1 MSIPMNFYTWWLV
14 IALGCPVLV
23 LIANIGMR
31 GVGMTGIVLTKNQR
45 RLMIAVGSIVSVW
58 FPIIFVS
65 ENRNAIRYEFG
76 DANFLPLMYASV
88 GIVLLGI
95 IFATSATKDV
105 VVQKNPWV
113 LVGERKRITLA
124 GAGFIA
130 LSLVTFIFDLG
141 V

>member
-1 MSIPMNFYTWWLV
+1 MSIPMNFYTWWIV
-14 IALGCPVLV
+14 IALGCPLLV

-45 RLMIAVGSIVSVW
+45 RVGTAVGSIGAIW
-58 FPIIFVS
+58 LPILFVS
-65 ENRNAIRYEFG
+65 ENRNAIRYQFG
-76 DANFLPLMYASV
+76 DANVLPLMYVSV

-95 IFATSATKDV
+95 ILATSATKDV
-105 VVQKNPWV
+105 VVQKSPWI

-130 LSLVTFIFDLG
+130 LALVTFVLDLG

>member
-1 MSIPMNFYTWWLV
+1 VSIPMNFYTWWLL
-14 IALGCPVLV
+14 ISFSCPLFV

-31 GVGMTGIVLTKNQR
+31 GVGMTGVVLTKNQR
-45 RLMIAVGSIVSVW
+45 RLGTALGSIVAVW
-58 FPIIFVS
+58 FPVIFVS

-76 DANFLPLMYASV
+76 DANLLPLMYASV

-105 VVQKNPWV
+105 VVQKSPWI

-130 LSLVTFIFDLG
+130 LSLITFIFDLG

>member
-1 MSIPMNFYTWWLV
+1 MSIPMNFYTWWIV
-14 IALGCPVLV
+14 IALGCPLLV

-45 RLMIAVGSIVSVW
+45 RVGTAVGSIGAIW
-58 FPIIFVS
+58 LPILFVS
-65 ENRNAIRYEFG
+65 ENRNAIRYQFG
-76 DANFLPLMYASV
+76 DANVLPLMYVSV

-95 IFATSATKDV
+95 ILATSATKDV
-105 VVQKNPWV
+105 VVQKSPWI
-113 LVGERKRITLA
+113 LVGERKRITMA

-130 LSLVTFIFDLG
+130 LALVTFVLDLG

>member
-1 MSIPMNFYTWWLV
+1 MPMNFYTWWIV
-14 IALGCPVLV
+14 IALSCPLLV
-23 LIANIGMR
+23 LIANIGQR

-45 RLMIAVGSIVSVW
+45 RLGIAVGSIGAIW
-58 FPIIFVS
+58 FPILFVS

-76 DANFLPLMYASV
+76 DVNVLPLMYVSV

-95 IFATSATKDV
+95 ILATSATKDV
-105 VVQKNPWV
+105 VVQKSAWV
-113 LVGERKRITLA
+113 LVSERKRITLA

-130 LSLVTFIFDLG
+130 LALVTFVFDLG

>member
-1 MSIPMNFYTWWLV
+1 MSIPMNFYTWWIV
-14 IALGCPVLV
+14 IALGCPLLV

-45 RLMIAVGSIVSVW
+45 RVGTAVGSIGAIW
-58 FPIIFVS
+58 LPILFVS
-65 ENRNAIRYEFG
+65 ENRNAIRYQFG
-76 DANFLPLMYASV
+76 DANVLPLMYVSV

-95 IFATSATKDV
+95 ILATSATKDV
-105 VVQKNPWV
+105 VVQKSPWI

-130 LSLVTFIFDLG
+130 LSLVTFVLDLG

>member
-1 MSIPMNFYTWWLV
+1 MNFYTWWLL
-14 IALGCPVLV
+14 ISFSCPLFV

-45 RLMIAVGSIVSVW
+45 RLGISVGSIVAVW
-58 FPIIFVS
+58 FPVFFVS
-65 ENRNAIRYEFG
+65 ENRNAIQYEFG

-95 IFATSATKDV
+95 ILVTSATKDV
-105 VVQKNPWV
+105 VVQKSPWI

-130 LSLVTFIFDLG
+130 LALVTFVFDLG